1 MDTSQSSSPEE
12 IPLLNLRQLRSFI
25 VFGHADFLELLE
37 DMRDDIPKQFSA
49 IREAMITG
57 DTEESAATAHSSRG
71 ILSYF
76 GCVALNQRLAA
87 IEALETVDPSQ
98 AEAIF
103 AELTTLWA
111 DTLAAIKEWE
121 SGVPEFNP

>member
-1 MDTSQSSSPEE
+1 MDTSQPSSPEE

-25 VFGHADFLELLE
+25 VYGHADFLELLE
-37 DMRDDIPKQFSA
+37 DMRKDIPKQFSA
-49 IREAMITG
+49 IREAMIAG
-57 DTEESAATAHSSRG
+57 DAEESSAAAHSSRG

-87 IEALETVDPSQ
+87 IELLETLEPSQ
-98 AEAIF
+98 AEGVF
-103 AELTTLWA
+103 EELTTLWT

-121 SGVPEFNP
+121 SAVPEFNP